1 MTPTFRLRD
10 VGSTYGGLT
19 GKTKADFGRGDAS
32 YVTFLEVINS
42 TRLRGRDLERVRVAK
57 GERQSRVM
65 RGDLLFNG
73 SSETPEEVAL
83 SAVVDFHP
91 GASTFLN
98 SFCFGFRLRPGAAV
112 DPAYLA
118 YFFRSS
124 AGRSLV
130 ASLAQ
135 GATRYNIAKTKFLDV
150 ELALPSVERQRE
162 IVASLGDADDLIAAL
177 ERMIAKKQAIKQ
189 GLMQQLLTGKTRLP
203 GFTGDWADV
212 TLGDHVSY
220 VKTVALSRA
229 QLDSESPTRYLHY
242 GDIHTRSSVTL
253 DAASESMPRA
263 SADLLRTA
271 GRLQPG
277 DLVFADASEDPDG
290 VGKSVEI
297 STVPSEGVVPGLHTI
312 AARFDKAV
320 LADGFKAYL
329 QFIPAFR
336 EALLKLAAG
345 TKVLATTRSYIS
357 SVVVSLPSTG
367 EQQAIAQ
374 VLIYADV
381 EIDAL
386 RARLAKA
393 RAVKTGMMQDL
404 LTGRTRLPV
413 AEGAA

>member
-1 MTPTFRLRD
+1 MRQGGVDTSDLRFVPED
-10 VGSTYGGLT
+10 VAPSIRAYRIFKDDIFISVAGTLGIVGRIPAEIDGANLT
-19 GKTKADFGRGDAS
+19 ENADRITSITCDVDYLMYS
-32 YVTFLEVINS
+32 L
-42 TRLRGRDLERVRVAK
+42 L
-57 GERQSRVM
+57 GESIQNEIDSIRTV
-65 RGDLLFNG
+65 
-73 SSETPEEVAL
+73 
-83 SAVVDFHP
+83 
-91 GASTFLN
+91 GAQ
-98 SFCFGFRLRPGAAV
+98 P
-112 DPAYLA
+112 
-118 YFFRSS
+118 
-124 AGRSLV
+124 
-130 ASLAQ
+130 
-135 GATRYNIAKTKFLDV
+135 K
-150 ELALPSVERQRE
+150 LALGRIKQFE
-162 IVASLGDADDLIAAL
+162 IPIPKARAEQKRIAQVFRDADDLIATL
-177 ERMIAKKQAIKQ
+177 ERLIAKKHAIKQ
-189 GLMQQLLTGKTRLP
+189 GMMQQLLTGRTRLP
-203 GFTGDWADV
+203 GFTGSWAGV

-242 GDIHTRSSVTL
+242 GDVHTRSSVTL

-357 SVVVSLPSTG
+357 SVVVSLPSTD

-374 VLIYADV
+374 VLIDADV
-381 EIDAL
+381 EIEAL

-393 RAVKTGMMQDL
+393 RAIKTGMMQQL

-413 AEGAA
+413 EAAS